1 MSTIETH
8 LTAHREALI
17 YFEGHSTGVVEDIA
31 ELLINCFESGGTV
44 YICGNG
50 GSAADAQH
58 LSGEFVGRF
67 KRERK
72 PLPAV
77 ALSTDTSVITCIS
90 NDYSY
95 DQIFARQVEALMNSK
110 DVLWAFSTSG
120 SSANVIA
127 AAEEARNSGSKIVGF
142 TGKTNS
148 RLEELSDLCLCS
160 HTDATG
166 TAQEIHQ
173 IAYHMICEIID
184 QRFSN

>member
-8 LTAHREALI
+8 LTAHREALK
-17 YFEGHSTGVVEDIA
+17 YFEGHSTGVVEAIA
-31 ELLINCFESGGTV
+31 DLLIDCFESGGTV

-72 PLPAV
+72 PLPTV

-95 DQIFARQVEALMNSK
+95 EQIFARQVEALMNSK

-120 SSANVIA
+120 RSANVIA
-127 AAEEARNSGSKIVGF
+127 AAEAAQKKDSKIVGF
-142 TGKTNS
+142 TGKPKS
-148 RLEELSDLCLCS
+148 QLESLSDICLCS

-184 QRFSN
+184 QQFSN